1 MASDRDQILAGK
13 VALVTGGSRG
23 IGRAIAEAYARAGAK
38 VFICGRNADHLGRA
52 VEQVRGVGVIEGV
65 AGDVGD
71 PLDVERIVQATINRF
86 GAVHVLVNNAS
97 ILGPRQPLSHYP
109 IADWSEVLRINLT
122 GIFLMVRAVLP
133 IMLEQRMGSII
144 NLSSGVAKKGRA
156 RWGAYAVSKAGV
168 EGLTQVLA
176 DEVSA
181 SGIRVNTVN
190 PAPTRTEM
198 RVLAYPSEDPL
209 TLPTPDEILPVF
221 LYLASDA
228 SAAVSGQSLEARD
241 WLKRQD

>member
-1 MASDRDQILAGK
+1 MASDTDQILAGK

-38 VFICGRNADHLGRA
+38 VFICGRNADHLGRTI
-52 VEQVRGVGVIEGV
+52 EQVRGVGVIEGV

-97 ILGPRQPLSHYP
+97 ILGPREPLSHYP
-109 IADWSEVLRINLT
+109 VADWSEVLRINLT

-168 EGLTQVLA
+168 EALTQVLA

-198 RVLAYPSEDPL
+198 RALAYPSEDPL
-209 TLPTPDEILPVF
+209 TLPTPDKILPVF

-228 SAAVSGQSLEARD
+228 SAAVSGQSLDARD

>member
-1 MASDRDQILAGK
+1 MASDTDQILAGK

-38 VFICGRNADHLGRA
+38 VFICGRNADHLGRTI
-52 VEQVRGVGVIEGV
+52 EQVRGVGVIEGV

-97 ILGPRQPLSHYP
+97 ILGPREPLSHYP
-109 IADWSEVLRINLT
+109 VADWSEVLRINLT

-168 EGLTQVLA
+168 EALTQVLA

-198 RVLAYPSEDPL
+198 RALAYPSEDPL
-209 TLPTPDEILPVF
+209 TLPTPDKILPVF

>member
-1 MASDRDQILAGK
+1 MASDTDQILAGK

-38 VFICGRNADHLGRA
+38 VFICGRNADHLGRTI
-52 VEQVRGVGVIEGV
+52 EQVRRVGVIEGV

-71 PLDVERIVQATINRF
+71 PLDVERIVQATIDRF
-86 GAVHVLVNNAS
+86 GAIHVLVNNAS
-97 ILGPRQPLSHYP
+97 ILGPRQPLRHYP
-109 IADWSEVLRINLT
+109 LADWNEVLRVNLT
-122 GIFLMVRAVLP
+122 GIFLVVRAVLP
-133 IMLEQRMGSII
+133 IMLEQGTGSII
-144 NLSSGVAKKGRA
+144 NLSSGVAKRGRA
-156 RWGAYAVSKAGV
+156 RWGAYAVSKGGV
-168 EGLTQVLA
+168 EALTQVLA

-198 RVLAYPSEDPL
+198 RALAYPSEDPM
-209 TLPTPDEILPVF
+209 TLPTPEEILPVF

>member
-1 MASDRDQILAGK
+1 MASDTDQILAGK

-38 VFICGRNADHLGRA
+38 VFICGRNADHLGRTI
-52 VEQVRGVGVIEGV
+52 EQVRGVGVIEGV

-97 ILGPRQPLSHYP
+97 ILGPREPLSHYP
-109 IADWSEVLRINLT
+109 VADWSEVLRINLT

-168 EGLTQVLA
+168 EALTQVLA

-198 RVLAYPSEDPL
+198 RALAYPSEDPL
-209 TLPTPDEILPVF
+209 TLPMPDEILPVF

>member
-1 MASDRDQILAGK
+1 MASDSDQVLLGK

-38 VFICGRNADHLGRA
+38 VFICGRNTAHLGRA
-52 VEQVRGVGVIEGV
+52 IEQIREVGVIDGI
-65 AGDVGD
+65 AGDIGD
-71 PLDVERIVQATINRF
+71 ERDVERIVQAAINHF
-86 GAVHVLVNNAS
+86 GAIHVLVNNAS
-97 ILGPRQPLSHYP
+97 VLGPREPLHQYP
-109 IADWSEVLRINLT
+109 LAAWHEVVRINLT

-133 IMLEQRMGSII
+133 IMFKQGTGSII

-168 EGLTQVLA
+168 EALTQVLA

-181 SGIRVNTVN
+181 SGLRVNAVN

-198 RVLAYPSEDPL
+198 RAQAYPSEDPL
-209 TLPTPDEILPVF
+209 TLPTPDQILPIF

-228 SAAVSGQSLEARD
+228 SAAVSGQSLESRD

>member
-1 MASDRDQILAGK
+1 MASDTDQILAGK

-38 VFICGRNADHLGRA
+38 VFICGRNADHLGRTI
-52 VEQVRGVGVIEGV
+52 EQVRGVGVIEGV

-86 GAVHVLVNNAS
+86 GAVHVLVDNAS
-97 ILGPRQPLSHYP
+97 ILGPREPLSHYP
-109 IADWSEVLRINLT
+109 VADWSEVLRINLT

-168 EGLTQVLA
+168 EALTQVLA

-198 RVLAYPSEDPL
+198 RALAYPSEDPL
-209 TLPTPDEILPVF
+209 TLPTPDKILPVF

-228 SAAVSGQSLEARD
+228 SAAVSGQSLDARD

>member
-156 RWGAYAVSKAGV
+156 RWGARRI
-168 EGLTQVLA
+168 EGG
-176 DEVSA
+176 SR
-181 SGIRVNTVN
+181 G
-190 PAPTRTEM
+190 
-198 RVLAYPSEDPL
+198 
-209 TLPTPDEILPVF
+209 
-221 LYLASDA
+221 SDTGA
-228 SAAVSGQSLEARD
+228 C
-241 WLKRQD
+241 

>member
-1 MASDRDQILAGK
+1 MASDTDQILAGK

-52 VEQVRGVGVIEGV
+52 IDQVRGVGVIEGI

-97 ILGPRQPLSHYP
+97 ILGPRQPLSQYP
-109 IADWSEVLRINLT
+109 VADWSEVLRINLT

-133 IMLEQRMGSII
+133 IMFEQRMGSII

-198 RVLAYPSEDPL
+198 RALAYPSEDPL
-209 TLPTPDEILPVF
+209 NLPTPDEILPVF

-228 SAAVSGQSLEARD
+228 SATVSGQSLEARD

>member
-1 MASDRDQILAGK
+1 
-13 VALVTGGSRG
+13 V
-23 IGRAIAEAYARAGAK
+23 IAEAYAWAGAK
-38 VFICGRNADHLGRA
+38 VFICGRNADHVDRTI
-52 VEQVRGVGVIEGV
+52 EQVRGVGVIEGV

-97 ILGPRQPLSHYP
+97 ILGPREPLSHYP
-109 IADWSEVLRINLT
+109 VADWSEVLRINLT

-168 EGLTQVLA
+168 EALTQVLA

-190 PAPTRTEM
+190 PGPTRTEM
-198 RVLAYPSEDPL
+198 RALAYPSEDPL

>member
-1 MASDRDQILAGK
+1 MASDRAQILAGK

>member
-1 MASDRDQILAGK
+1 MASDTDQILAGK

-38 VFICGRNADHLGRA
+38 VFICGRNADHLGRTT
-52 VEQVRGVGVIEGV
+52 EHVRGVGVIEGV

-97 ILGPRQPLSHYP
+97 ILGPREPLSHYP
-109 IADWSEVLRINLT
+109 VADWSEVLRINLT

-168 EGLTQVLA
+168 EALTQVLA

-198 RVLAYPSEDPL
+198 RALAYPSEDPL
-209 TLPTPDEILPVF
+209 TLPMPDEILPVF